1 VVVIASSLLLGALVT
16 AVWLREGTGVRTR
29 LASALSLAGLVSLM
43 VAALG
48 GADPAQS
55 FQIDAHMLFFAML
68 ALLAGWVDW
77 RALVAFAGAVALHHL
92 TLNIALPALVFP
104 GGADFTRVLF
114 HAVVLVIEAGAL
126 VWLTLRLEAAFSAAS
141 RSLAEAEEA
150 GRESERMRK
159 AQDDLAERE
168 RLRRT
173 EVEAA
178 IAGFRS
184 EIETELS
191 RVGDRVA
198 VMLTAAEAL
207 QQNVGEG
214 AGRAV
219 AAGASA
225 RSVSATVRA
234 VAAAAE
240 ELDTSIAGIA
250 EQIART
256 NRVVGQASAGARKSD
271 ERVASLARA
280 ANKIGEVVTLIQA
293 IAEQTNL
300 LALNATIEA
309 ARAGE
314 AGKGFA
320 VVAAEVKELATQTAR
335 ATDEIGGQIAAIQ
348 SETGLAVE
356 SIREIAET
364 MEEVTGYT
372 SAITASVEEQGA
384 ATGKITRSVAEA
396 ASGTDEVAGGIEGL
410 SSLSG
415 QAADAAEGMRAA
427 VGDISQGSDQVRAAV
442 DRFLA
447 RVAG

>member
-1 VVVIASSLLLGALVT
+1 MARIEAGAAVDGLERMRAGFSRALMVFTWVAVLAVMAAGWSSSAVSSVVVIASSLLLGALVT

-191 RVGDRVA
+191 RVGDR
-198 VMLTAAEAL
+198 
-207 QQNVGEG
+207 
-214 AGRAV
+214 
-219 AAGASA
+219 S
-225 RSVSATVRA
+225 RSC
-234 VAAAAE
+234 
-240 ELDTSIAGIA
+240 
-250 EQIART
+250 
-256 NRVVGQASAGARKSD
+256 
-271 ERVASLARA
+271 
-280 ANKIGEVVTLIQA
+280 
-293 IAEQTNL
+293 
-300 LALNATIEA
+300 
-309 ARAGE
+309 
-314 AGKGFA
+314 
-320 VVAAEVKELATQTAR
+320 
-335 ATDEIGGQIAAIQ
+335 
-348 SETGLAVE
+348 
-356 SIREIAET
+356 
-364 MEEVTGYT
+364 
-372 SAITASVEEQGA
+372 
-384 ATGKITRSVAEA
+384 
-396 ASGTDEVAGGIEGL
+396 
-410 SSLSG
+410 
-415 QAADAAEGMRAA
+415 
-427 VGDISQGSDQVRAAV
+427 
-442 DRFLA
+442 
-447 RVAG
+447 

>member
-1 VVVIASSLLLGALVT
+1 MVVIASSLLLGALVT

-48 GADPAQS
+48 GADPAES

-225 RSVSATVRA
+225 ARFRRRCAPSRPRRRNWIRQSPGSRSRSPAPT
-234 VAAAAE
+234 
-240 ELDTSIAGIA
+240 
-250 EQIART
+250 
-256 NRVVGQASAGARKSD
+256 
-271 ERVASLARA
+271 ASLVR
-280 ANKIGEVVTLIQA
+280 QA
-293 IAEQTNL
+293 PGPAS
-300 LALNATIEA
+300 
-309 ARAGE
+309 R
-314 AGKGFA
+314 
-320 VVAAEVKELATQTAR
+320 
-335 ATDEIGGQIAAIQ
+335 
-348 SETGLAVE
+348 
-356 SIREIAET
+356 
-364 MEEVTGYT
+364 T
-372 SAITASVEEQGA
+372 SGSQVSPGRP
-384 ATGKITRSVAEA
+384 TRS
-396 ASGTDEVAGGIEGL
+396 
-410 SSLSG
+410 
-415 QAADAAEGMRAA
+415 
-427 VGDISQGSDQVRAAV
+427 
-442 DRFLA
+442 A
-447 RVAG
+447 RW